1 MIRPKGW
8 EIDRRKA
15 KVSVPG
21 IGSVHHYVDVCDP
34 CKRKLWKKYYSDEKR
49 DENKVIESFQEGK
62 DLGDKSIEE
71 LL

>member
-1 MIRPKGW
+1 
-8 EIDRRKA
+8 
-15 KVSVPG
+15 VPG